1 MNYRMIFYMI
11 GRLLQMESVLLLLP
25 AAVCLIY
32 GDGGLAALLIS
43 AAVAAAVGTA
53 MTLLRRPRNQTIYA
67 KEGFVIVAL
76 SWLLLSAVG
85 ALPFVISG
93 ALPSFVDAFFE
104 TVSGFTT
111 TGATVATTLRPMGE
125 ALGMSHGVLFWR
137 SFTHWIGGMGVL
149 VLMMALSPSQS
160 GRTIHVMR
168 AEVPGPIVGKLV
180 PRLRDTAK
188 ILYLIYLA
196 MTVAEILC
204 LCVAGMPLFDSMV
217 HTFGSAGTG
226 GFGIYSTS
234 IGEYNAACQWIITVF
249 MWLFGVNF
257 NVYYLLLIRNFRS
270 ALGSRELWV
279 YGGITLAAVVGVT
292 LNVMPLGEYATVEET
307 VRHAAF
313 QVSSIITTTGYA
325 TTDFNLWPMFAKC
338 VLVLLMFIGACA
350 GSTGGGI
357 KVSRFLIVGKTVRK
371 EFGSYVHPKSIKKI
385 QMDGKPIEHEVVR
398 STNVYFMTYMM
409 LFALFLFLISLEG
422 KDLVTSFTAVAATFN
437 NIGPGLG
444 AVGPMC
450 NFAGL
455 TAFSKWVLSFA
466 MLAGRLE
473 LFPMLMLFH
482 PTIWKDSFFNSRKE
496 S

>member
-43 AAVAAAVGTA
+43 AAVAAAAGTA

-93 ALPSFVDAFFE
+93 ALPNFVDAFFE

-111 TGATVATTLRPMGE
+111 TGASVATTLRPMGE
-125 ALGMSHGVLFWR
+125 ELGMSHGILFWR

-188 ILYLIYLA
+188 ILYLIYLG
-196 MTVAEILC
+196 MTVIEIIC
-204 LCVAGMPLFDSMV
+204 LRVAGMPLFDSMV
-217 HTFGSAGTG
+217 HTFGTAGTG

-234 IGEYNAACQWIITVF
+234 IGEYNVACQWIITVF

-279 YGGITLAAVVGVT
+279 YGGITLAAIVGIT
-292 LNVMPLGEYATVEET
+292 LNVIPTEAYAT
-307 VRHAAF
+307 F
-313 QVSSIITTTGYA
+313 QVSSIITTTGFA
-325 TTDFNLWPMFAKC
+325 TTDFNAWPMFAKC
-338 VLVLLMFIGACA
+338 VLVMLMFIGACA
-350 GSTGGGI
+350 GSTGGGL
-357 KVSRFLIVGKTVRK
+357 KVSRVMLVGKSVGRELK
-371 EFGSYVHPKSIKKI
+371 RLIHP
-385 QMDGKPIEHEVVR
+385 R
-398 STNVYFMTYMM
+398 SVGV
-409 LFALFLFLISLEG
+409 IRLEG
-422 KDLVTSFTAVAATFN
+422 KRVEESVVQSATAYVALYFLLFGASFLLLCLEPAFDLESNFTAVAACIN
-437 NIGPGLG
+437 NVGPGLG
-444 AVGPMC
+444 AVGP
-450 NFAGL
+450 NGTYADYSVL
-455 TAFSKWVLSFA
+455 SKIVLSFA
-466 MLAGRLE
+466 MLLGRLE
-473 LFPMLMLFH
+473 IYPLVLTLSPG
-482 PTIWKDSFFNSRKE
+482 TWTKR
-496 S
+496 

>member
-11 GRLLQMESVLLLLP
+11 GRLLQLESVLLLLP

-32 GDGGLAALLIS
+32 GDGGLAAMLIS

-85 ALPFVISG
+85 ALPFVLSG
-93 ALPSFVDAFFE
+93 ELPSFVDAFFE

-111 TGATVATTLRPMGE
+111 TGATVATALRPMGE

-149 VLMMALSPSQS
+149 VLMMALVPTGS

-292 LNVMPLGEYATVEET
+292 LSVMPLGEYATVEET

-325 TTDFNLWPMFAKC
+325 TTDFNLWPMFARC

-350 GSTGGGI
+350 GSTGGGL
-357 KVSRFLIVGKTVRK
+357 KVSRVMLVGKSVGRELK
-371 EFGSYVHPKSIKKI
+371 RLIHP
-385 QMDGKPIEHEVVR
+385 R
-398 STNVYFMTYMM
+398 SVGV
-409 LFALFLFLISLEG
+409 IRLEG
-422 KDLVTSFTAVAATFN
+422 KRVEESVVQSATAYVALYFLLFGAAFLLLCLEPAFDLESNFTAVAACIN
-437 NIGPGLG
+437 NVGPGLG
-444 AVGPMC
+444 AVGPTGSY
-450 NFAGL
+450 ADYSAL
-455 TAFSKWVLSFA
+455 SKVVLSFS
-466 MLAGRLE
+466 MLLGRLE
-473 LFPMLMLFH
+473 IYPLVLTLLPG
-482 PTIWKDSFFNSRKE
+482 TWTKR
-496 S
+496 

>member
-43 AAVAAAVGTA
+43 AAVAAAAGTA
-53 MTLLRRPRNQTIYA
+53 MTLLRPKNQTIYA

-125 ALGMSHGVLFWR
+125 ALGMSHGIMFWR

-196 MTVAEILC
+196 MTVAEIVC

-257 NVYYLLLIRNFRS
+257 NVYYLILLKKFKS
-270 ALGSRELWV
+270 AIKNNELWA
-279 YGGITLAAVVGVT
+279 YLGIFFLAA
-292 LNVMPLGEYATVEET
+292 
-307 VRHAAF
+307 
-313 QVSSIITTTGYA
+313 
-325 TTDFNLWPMFAKC
+325 
-338 VLVLLMFIGACA
+338 
-350 GSTGGGI
+350 
-357 KVSRFLIVGKTVRK
+357 
-371 EFGSYVHPKSIKKI
+371 
-385 QMDGKPIEHEVVR
+385 
-398 STNVYFMTYMM
+398 
-409 LFALFLFLISLEG
+409 FLISLLILLSFPPSQTISTPFMSG
-422 KDLVTSFTAVAATFN
+422 QSSFTTTGF
-437 NIGPGLG
+437 GD
-444 AVGPMC
+444 
-450 NFAGL
+450 
-455 TAFSKWVLSFA
+455 
-466 MLAGRLE
+466 E
-473 LFPMLMLFH
+473 
-482 PTIWKDSFFNSRKE
+482 
-496 S
+496 